1 MMFIAKPNDMNFSNS
16 QKFADMFAA
25 QTYLE
30 ETTGVNMPMDEWI
43 ILGKILEVGVDGAP
57 AMPEFYPKMRKGNIV
72 MERVDIESFL

>member
-1 MMFIAKPNDMNFSNS
+1 
-16 QKFADMFAA
+16 
-25 QTYLE
+25 
-30 ETTGVNMPMDEWI
+30 MPMDEWI